1 MEKTI
6 KKECIYVYNWVIL
19 LYSRVW
25 HSIVNRLDFSKR
37 YINTHT
43 QKTLSFYYLTLLW
56 VRNPEVQCGPAGFFA
71 YSLPRLVWGCAV
83 GHVCFLGMDPL
94 QAHSGSELSSVSCS
108 PGTEAPLSLQ
118 TVDQGL
124 VLAARI
130 LAAFLHVL
138 SALPVSLPLHP
149 RQQRM
154 TSLIYFRFLW
164 HQ

>member
-43 QKTLSFYYLTLLW
+43 QKTLSFYYLMLLW
-56 VRNPEVQCGPAGFFA
+56 VRNREAQWGPAGFFA

-94 QAHSGSELSSVSCS
+94 PGSLWLRAEFGFLQSWDRGSPFLADCRPGAGPCCQNPCCIPSCAFCFACVSSS
-108 PGTEAPLSLQ
+108 PPSAATHDVPL
-118 TVDQGL
+118 
-124 VLAARI
+124 I
-130 LAAFLHVL
+130 L
-138 SALPVSLPLHP
+138 
-149 RQQRM
+149 
-154 TSLIYFRFLW
+154 
-164 HQ
+164 